1 MIPLSAQKPALLT
14 PAAAS
19 LPRFGARRVDP
30 ALVEARYVD
39 GAGQEHQTPWLQ
51 AAGEYPLEECVPVQ
65 QFPVLKGRR
74 IAPGWWWM
82 ATSGRHVHYGFG
94 AMRTQVMLLDR
105 DPEVIAVACR
115 PVELMWRGRGGNV
128 VSHAPHLMARLA
140 NGSGVLID
148 CAGARGA
155 GRRLV
160 RRALH
165 VESAAEAAGWH
176 YRLVGPPSA
185 AVEAN
190 VRWLAGYRHPRCAP
204 DGLSRVTE
212 CFRVLRPLVEGVRLL
227 GDPIAVWPAVFHA
240 LWRGVLSTALNRPLH
255 ERVMTVSAHPETEG
269 QL

>member
-1 MIPLSAQKPALLT
+1 MPSCRRAKLCPLPAPRPSEKTPAGRLICVPASRRAFNLVIPLSAQKPALLT

-39 GAGQEHQTPWLQ
+39 GAGQEHQAPWLQ

-115 PVELMWRGRGGNV
+115 PVELMWRGRGRNV
-128 VSHAPHLMARLA
+128 VSHAASHGEARQWQR
-140 NGSGVLID
+140 
-148 CAGARGA
+148 CAHRLRRCPRCRSAPGPA
-155 GRRLV
+155 GRACRV
-160 RRALH
+160 RGRGGWMALQAGGPAFRGSRSQRPLACRIPASAVCTGRAVPRH
-165 VESAAEAAGWH
+165 GVFPRSEASG
-176 YRLVGPPSA
+176 G
-185 AVEAN
+185 
-190 VRWLAGYRHPRCAP
+190 GCAP
-204 DGLSRVTE
+204 AG
-212 CFRVLRPLVEGVRLL
+212 
-227 GDPIAVWPAVFHA
+227 
-240 LWRGVLSTALNRPLH
+240 
-255 ERVMTVSAHPETEG
+255 
-269 QL
+269 

>member
-160 RRALH
+160 RRAVH

-240 LWRGVLSTALNRPLH
+240 LWRGVLSTALDRPLH
-255 ERVMTVSAHPETEG
+255 ERVMTVSARPETG
-269 QL
+269 VQL